1 VWDAKR
7 KNRVECWLQILT
19 HNHHHHIHCC
29 YCTFVNSNHTITNS
43 YNDHIFIFQTTRWL
57 FLFTLSFPNNNN
69 IKQQQQQQP
78 QPSSKWG
85 MKWCDEMCIKGKKE
99 INYLCCVFRDNI
111 KWLLFCI
118 LLKFIGS
125 WFILQCF
132 LQEWKW
138 IHFPGYRVKWSGKSS
153 KKLFSIS
160 FIEINSMLDNSYSNT
175 NSMWLFSSSFSLF
188 PHRIGITF
196 RFHVVKELL
205 YMWIM

>member
-1 VWDAKR
+1 MWDAKR

-57 FLFTLSFPNNNN
+57 FLFTLSSPNNNN
-69 IKQQQQQQP
+69 IKQQQQP
-78 QPSSKWG
+78 QPSSKWE